1 MMNVISS
8 ACRYKGHHHHHCTL
22 FVSNMAGPV
31 HETAAE
37 VQTITTKRSAEA
49 DPEPSPVA
57 KRPTE
62 VPQQKEQESQPAQD
76 TAIVNVGYFS
86 PYKHRPKMTLCVDE
100 NQLDFPQALP
110 HVILTLVETRT

>member
-1 MMNVISS
+1 
-8 ACRYKGHHHHHCTL
+8 
-22 FVSNMAGPV
+22 MAGPV

-62 VPQQKEQESQPAQD
+62 VPQQKEQEAQPAQD
-76 TAIVNVGYFS
+76 TANVNVGYFS
-86 PYKHRPKMTLCVDE
+86 PHKHRPKMTLCSDG
-100 NQLDFPQALP
+100 NQLDFPQTLS
-110 HVILTLVETRT
+110 HVIPTLVLTRT

>member
-1 MMNVISS
+1 
-8 ACRYKGHHHHHCTL
+8 
-22 FVSNMAGPV
+22 MAGPV

-62 VPQQKEQESQPAQD
+62 VPQQKEQEAQPAQD
-76 TAIVNVGYFS
+76 TANMNVGYFS
-86 PYKHRPKMTLCVDE
+86 PYKHRPKMTLCSDE
-100 NQLDFPQALP
+100 NQSDFPQTLS
-110 HVILTLVETRT
+110 HVIPTLVLTRT